1 MIKLTDIKHIY
12 FIGIGGIGMSALARY
27 FVSLGITV
35 SGYDKVSTPLTQQ
48 LEKEGMAV
56 HYVDDVH
63 MAPKDVQVVVY
74 TPAIPAMHSELQFY
88 WDKGYTVLKRSDVLQ
103 LISEYA
109 FNICVAGTHGKTTIS
124 TMIAH
129 LLRDTGYG
137 CNAFLGG
144 IASNYDTNFWSHER
158 NLCVIEADEYDRSF
172 LKLSPDVAV
181 ISAMD
186 PDHLD
191 IYGTPEEMENAYLE
205 FIGKIR
211 KNGRLLVKKGLSRT
225 DDLLSENMLTYS
237 LSDHAADI
245 YVNKIDI
252 DKGSYVFDIIIKGT
266 TYSGFVLNIGGIH
279 NVENMTVAIAV
290 AIGLGI
296 DVEKIRKAVANFSG
310 VKRRFEYGVKNS
322 DFVYID
328 DYAHHPEELRALINS
343 VKMLYPTKKLQVVFQ
358 PHLFSRTQDLA
369 LEFASVLDMA
379 DEVVLLPIYPA
390 RELPIEGVTSSL
402 ISEKIRHAKVSILEK
417 EEVLRSVEQNKEEMR
432 GSVVFIT
439 AGAGDIDRMVL
450 PIKNILTA

>member
-27 FVSLGITV
+27 FVSLGINV
-35 SGYDKVSTPLTQQ
+35 SGYDKASSPLTQQ
-48 LEKEGMAV
+48 LEREGMSI
-56 HYVDDVH
+56 HYVDDIDL
-63 MAPKDVQVVVY
+63 APKDVQVVVF
-74 TPAIPAMHSELQFY
+74 TPAIPAQHTELQFY
-88 WDKGYTVLKRSDVLQ
+88 KKEGYSVLKRSDVLQ

-144 IASNYDTNFWSHER
+144 IASNYQTNFWSHER

-172 LKLSPDVAV
+172 LKLSPDIAV

-191 IYGTPEEMENAYLE
+191 IYGKKEEMEDAYLE
-205 FIGKIR
+205 FSTKIR
-211 KNGRLLVKKGLSRT
+211 KNGKLFIKKGLNRSNDFICDHT
-225 DDLLSENMLTYS
+225 YTYS
-237 LSDHAADI
+237 LNDHTADI
-245 YVNKIDI
+245 YVDKLDI
-252 DKGSYVFDIIIKGT
+252 EEGSYVFNIVMNGKSYSDII
-266 TYSGFVLNIGGIH
+266 LNVGGIH
-279 NVENMTVAIAV
+279 NIENMTVAVAV
-290 AIGLGI
+290 AVELGI
-296 DVEKIRKAVANFSG
+296 DPEKIRKSVASFSG
-310 VKRRFEYGVKNS
+310 VKRRFEYGVKSS

-328 DYAHHPEELRALINS
+328 DYAHHPEELRALLSS
-343 VKMLYPTKKLQVVFQ
+343 VKMLYPTKQLQIVFQ
-358 PHLFSRTQDLA
+358 PHLFSRTKDFA
-369 LEFASVLDMA
+369 VEFASVLDMA
-379 DEVVLLPIYPA
+379 DEVLLLPIYPA
-390 RELPIEGVTSSL
+390 RELPIEGVSSKL
-402 ISEKIRHAKVSILEK
+402 ISEKIRHAKVRMLEK
-417 EEVLRSVEQNKEEMR
+417 EDVLKSVQENKEGMR

>member
-1 MIKLTDIKHIY
+1 
-12 FIGIGGIGMSALARY
+12 
-27 FVSLGITV
+27 
-35 SGYDKVSTPLTQQ
+35 
-48 LEKEGMAV
+48 
-56 HYVDDVH
+56 
-63 MAPKDVQVVVY
+63 
-74 TPAIPAMHSELQFY
+74 MHSELQFY
-88 WDKGYTVLKRSDVLQ
+88 RDKGYTVLKRSDVLQ

-205 FIGKIR
+205 FVGKIR

-225 DDLLSENMLTYS
+225 DDLLSENILTYS

-279 NVENMTVAIAV
+279 NVENMTVAVAV

>member
-63 MAPKDVQVVVY
+63 MAPKDVQAVVY

-88 WDKGYTVLKRSDVLQ
+88 RDKGYTVLKRSDVLQ

-205 FIGKIR
+205 FVGKIR

>member
-63 MAPKDVQVVVY
+63 MAPKDVQAVVY

-88 WDKGYTVLKRSDVLQ
+88 RDKGYTVLKRSDVLQ
-103 LISEYA
+103 LISDYA

-211 KNGRLLVKKGLSRT
+211 KNGRLLVKKGLNRT

-252 DKGSYVFDIIIKGT
+252 DKGSYVFDIIIKGA

-390 RELPIEGVTSSL
+390 RELPIEGVTSRL

>member
-63 MAPKDVQVVVY
+63 MAPKDVQAVVY

-88 WDKGYTVLKRSDVLQ
+88 RDKGYTVLKRSDVLQ

-205 FIGKIR
+205 FVGKIR

-279 NVENMTVAIAV
+279 NVENMTVAVAV

-390 RELPIEGVTSSL
+390 RELPIEGVTSRL

>member
-63 MAPKDVQVVVY
+63 MAPKDVQAVVY

-103 LISEYA
+103 LISDYA

-211 KNGRLLVKKGLSRT
+211 KNGRLLVKKGLNRT

-252 DKGSYVFDIIIKGT
+252 DKGSYVFDIIIKGA

-390 RELPIEGVTSSL
+390 RELPIEGVTSRL

>member
-63 MAPKDVQVVVY
+63 MAPKDVQAVVY

-88 WDKGYTVLKRSDVLQ
+88 RDKGYTVLKRSDVLQ

-211 KNGRLLVKKGLSRT
+211 KNGRLLVKKGLNRT

-252 DKGSYVFDIIIKGT
+252 DKGSYVFDIIIKGA

-390 RELPIEGVTSSL
+390 RELPIEGVTSRL

>member
-1 MIKLTDIKHIY
+1 
-12 FIGIGGIGMSALARY
+12 MSALARY

-63 MAPKDVQVVVY
+63 MAPKDVQAVVY

-88 WDKGYTVLKRSDVLQ
+88 RDKGYTVLKRSDVLQ

-211 KNGRLLVKKGLSRT
+211 KNGRLLVKKGLNRT

-252 DKGSYVFDIIIKGT
+252 DKGSYVFDIIIKGA

-390 RELPIEGVTSSL
+390 RELPIEGVTSRL

>member
-1 MIKLTDIKHIY
+1 MTDIKHIY

-63 MAPKDVQVVVY
+63 MAPKDVQAVVY

-88 WDKGYTVLKRSDVLQ
+88 RDKGYTVLKRSDVLQ
-103 LISEYA
+103 LISDYA

-211 KNGRLLVKKGLSRT
+211 KNGRLLVKKGLNRT

-252 DKGSYVFDIIIKGT
+252 DKGSYVFDIIIKGA

-390 RELPIEGVTSSL
+390 RELPIEGVTSRL

>member
-1 MIKLTDIKHIY
+1 
-12 FIGIGGIGMSALARY
+12 MSALARY

-63 MAPKDVQVVVY
+63 MAPKDVQAVVY

-88 WDKGYTVLKRSDVLQ
+88 RDKGYTVLKRSDVLQ
-103 LISEYA
+103 LISDYA

-211 KNGRLLVKKGLSRT
+211 KNGRLLVKKGLNRT

-252 DKGSYVFDIIIKGT
+252 DKGSYVFDIIIKGA

-390 RELPIEGVTSSL
+390 RELPIEGVTSRL

>member
-1 MIKLTDIKHIY
+1 
-12 FIGIGGIGMSALARY
+12 MSALARY

-63 MAPKDVQVVVY
+63 MAPKDVQAVVY

-88 WDKGYTVLKRSDVLQ
+88 RDKGYTVLKRSDVLQ

-205 FIGKIR
+205 FVGKIR

>member
-1 MIKLTDIKHIY
+1 LIKLTDIKHIY

-63 MAPKDVQVVVY
+63 MAPKDVQAVVY

-88 WDKGYTVLKRSDVLQ
+88 RDKGYTVLKRSDVLQ
-103 LISEYA
+103 LISDYA

-211 KNGRLLVKKGLSRT
+211 KNGRLLVKKGLNRT

-252 DKGSYVFDIIIKGT
+252 DKGSYVFDIIIKGA

-390 RELPIEGVTSSL
+390 RELPIEGVTSRL

>member
-63 MAPKDVQVVVY
+63 MAPKDVQAVVY

-88 WDKGYTVLKRSDVLQ
+88 RDKGYTVLKRSDVLQ

-205 FIGKIR
+205 FVGKIR

-390 RELPIEGVTSSL
+390 RELPIEGVTSRL